1 MTKESGD
8 QGGGVIKVLVVDDSA
23 LMRKVLGTILRAAG
37 DMEVAVARDGLEAV
51 AQLHSFAPDV
61 ITLDIHMPKMDGL
74 ACLDRIMIERPSRV
88 VMVASL
94 TADGADV
101 TLEAMALGAVDFV
114 AKPEGVISLALDTF
128 APIFLERVRAAARA
142 RLRPAA
148 RLAERVRLRA
158 KGAAP
163 TLAPAPAPA
172 PAPVPMALPRMLGRV
187 SQARDSIVLVG
198 TSTGGPPALDALLS
212 PLPADFPWPILIA
225 QHMPAAF
232 TGPLARRLDRLCALH
247 VVEVTGPTPIL
258 PGTAYV
264 ARGDADMILSRRSE
278 GPIVTAAPADPALR
292 WHPSVERLVATAMA
306 QIDPAR
312 LVGVLMTGMGND
324 GAAGM
329 TRLRALGGRTIA
341 EAEETAVV
349 WGMPGEL
356 VRAGGAE
363 LVAPLSDIAHHLMSW
378 AA

>member
-1 MTKESGD
+1 M
-8 QGGGVIKVLVVDDSA
+8 IKVLVVDDSA
-23 LMRKVLGTILRAAG
+23 LMRKVLGTILRAEG

-51 AQLHSFAPDV
+51 EQLHSFAPDV
-61 ITLDIHMPKMDGL
+61 VTLDIHMPKMDGL

-114 AKPEGVISLALDTF
+114 AKPEGVISLALDAF
-128 APIFLERVRAAARA
+128 APVFLERVRAAARA

-148 RLAERVRLRA
+148 RLTERVRLRS

-163 TLAPAPAPA
+163 A
-172 PAPVPMALPRMLGRV
+172 PMALARPLARI
-187 SQARDSIVLVG
+187 SERDSIVLVG

-258 PGTAYV
+258 PGTAYI
-264 ARGDADMILSRRSE
+264 ARGDADMILSSRPD
-278 GPIVTAAPADPALR
+278 GPIVTAAPADPTMR
-292 WHPSVERLVATAMA
+292 WHPSVERLVATAIA

-341 EAEETAVV
+341 EAEETAIV

-363 LVAPLSDIAHHLMSW
+363 LVAPLADIAQHLMSW

>member
-1 MTKESGD
+1 MIKESRD

-23 LMRKVLGTILRAAG
+23 LMRKVLGNILRAAG

-51 AQLHSFAPDV
+51 ARLHSFAPDV
-61 ITLDIHMPKMDGL
+61 VTLDIHMPTMDGL

-101 TLEAMALGAVDFV
+101 TLDAMALGAVDFV
-114 AKPEGVISLALDTF
+114 AKPEGVISLAAEAF
-128 APIFLERVRAAARA
+128 APLFLERVRAAARA

-158 KGAAP
+158 KG
-163 TLAPAPAPA
+163 TAPALVAPM
-172 PAPVPMALPRMLGRV
+172 PPRRPLARV
-187 SQARDSIVLVG
+187 SARDSIVLVG

-264 ARGDADMILSRRSE
+264 ARGDGDMILSSRPD
-278 GPIVTAAPADPALR
+278 GPTVMAAPSDPALR
-292 WHPSVERLVATAMA
+292 WHPSVERLVTTAMA
-306 QIDPAR
+306 QIEPAR

-324 GAAGM
+324 GAAAM
-329 TRLRALGGRTIA
+329 TRLRAQGGRTIA

-363 LVAPLSDIAHHLMSW
+363 LVAPLPEIAHHLLSW